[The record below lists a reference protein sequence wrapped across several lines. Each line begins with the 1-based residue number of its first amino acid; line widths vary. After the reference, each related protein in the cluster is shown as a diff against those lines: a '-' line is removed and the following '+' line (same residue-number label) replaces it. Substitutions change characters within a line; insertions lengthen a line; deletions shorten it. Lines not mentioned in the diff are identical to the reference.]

1 MVLLRITAISWDDGE
16 RSRNWK
22 KALQQLKSEAAS
34 DPAGNG
40 RQQEQ
45 DEMYCGMR
53 IADFQDKLRQQ
64 YIEQNTAKMNI
75 AQQEEKAEEIR
86 GGYEQIN
93 RDKEQIRLPDAGKSV
108 RIMQP
113 IARELESSRQDE
125 QELESFIEEKQAELD
140 QWKEEET
147 KLTRELEEIRLQ
159 ASSLDQKNRFDQEN
173 LNRLNSETQTL
184 ENEQKKYL

>member
-1 MVLLRITAISWDDGE
+1 ML
-16 RSRNWK
+16 
-22 KALQQLKSEAAS
+22 
-34 DPAGNG
+34 
-40 RQQEQ
+40 
-45 DEMYCGMR
+45 
-53 IADFQDKLRQQ
+53 
-64 YIEQNTAKMNI
+64 
-75 AQQEEKAEEIR
+75 EIR
-86 GGYEQIN
+86 QDHEQ
-93 RDKEQIRLPDAGKSV
+93 
-108 RIMQP
+108 

-184 ENEQKKYL
+184 ENEQKSIYSV

>member
-1 MVLLRITAISWDDGE
+1 MIQKAMEDNRNRRNVLRDA
-16 RSRNWK
+16 
-22 KALQQLKSEAAS
+22 
-34 DPAGNG
+34 
-40 RQQEQ
+40 
-45 DEMYCGMR
+45 

-93 RDKEQIRLPDAGKSV
+93 RDKEQIRRQMLEIRQDHE
-108 RIMQP
+108 Q

-140 QWKEEET
+140 
-147 KLTRELEEIRLQ
+147 L
-159 ASSLDQKNRFDQEN
+159 SLIHI
-173 LNRLNSETQTL
+173 
-184 ENEQKKYL
+184 